1 MSSVQIPSLPAAT
14 SLTGGEQLEA
24 VQAGTSV
31 YVTASQISGLTPG
44 PTGPTGSIGA
54 TGPTGWT
61 GPTGPTGATGAPSTV
76 TGPTGATGATGAA
89 SNVTGPTGPTGA
101 TGATGATG
109 LSITGPTGQT
119 GPTGATGA
127 ASTVAGPT
135 GPTGATGQGGGV
147 GPTGPSVTGPTGPTG
162 STGPSVTGPTGP
174 SVTGPTGATGPTGQQ
189 GNLYATTSS
198 TSLTIGAGSKS
209 LTVGTGLAYTVGQ
222 QIIIAYDGSNTMI
235 GTVTSYNSATGA
247 MVANITSVTGSGTY
261 ASWAVNL
268 NAAPGPAGPTGAT
281 GASGPNTINVGTTTV
296 TGGTSGRVI
305 YDNAGVV
312 GEYPTSATTVAS
324 SVVLRDANANITSN
338 AFFAGTTS
346 TAAAGG
352 TTTLTAASTPVNVVT
367 GSGGQTFTLPDAT
380 TLPIGA
386 IFSFNNNQS
395 SGTIVVKNTGATTI
409 ATFQAGSY
417 GTIVLIANGTSSGSW
432 DPHFQ
437 APVNVSW
444 STNTLDY
451 PGSIT
456 SATWNGVAVAVNRGG
471 TGLSSGTSGGVPYF
485 SSTSTMASSAAL
497 AQYSVIVGGGAGAA
511 PATIVTGS
519 ANQLLSSGGS
529 GANPSWTTA
538 TYPATTTINQLL
550 YSSSANTIAGLAT
563 TNGGILN
570 ANSSG
575 VPSLTVTPVLGVAGT
590 SAGTL
595 GFSGLTSGVV
605 TIQTAATAG
614 TWSLTLPTSGGT
626 SGYVLTTNGSGVT
639 TWTAASAL
647 SGALTVG
654 TTAISGGTT
663 GRILY
668 DNAGVLGELA
678 TTGSGNVVLATS
690 PTLVTPILGTPTSGT
705 LTNCTGLPI
714 STGVSGLGTGVA
726 TALAVNVGTAGAF
739 VVNGGALGTPSSG
752 TLTSCTGLP
761 ISGIASLGTGVAT
774 ALGNSTNGASGLAVL
789 NASGYLAVAQGGTAT
804 GTAGIT
810 AFNNI
815 TGYTATGATGTTS
828 TNLVFST
835 SPTITT
841 PTISGNETYTGT
853 AGRILA
859 DFDNATV
866 NSRRAFQT
874 STTNAST
881 GIYALPNGT
890 ATAASWQATN
900 AADPTNA
907 SKILIATNG
916 STDVQLVSGIN
927 GTGTYLPMSF
937 YTSGVANARL
947 DTYGSLL
954 LGTAIS
960 GTAPTTT
967 TGLGTIS
974 TSGTVIMGSSFK
986 RNRIINGNM
995 YIAQRAT
1002 SATVTAGTA
1011 VPTASTG
1018 YPCVDRWYVYSTGA
1032 NVTAAQV
1039 AGSGSNKNLLQITGA
1054 ASVTAVGVGQRI
1066 EQLNSYD
1073 LAGQTATLSVNLANS
1088 VLTTVTWTA
1097 NYATSAD
1104 TFGTI
1109 GTPTKTQIATGTF
1122 TVTSTLTQYTT
1133 NISIPAAA
1141 TTGIEILFTVGAQT
1155 SGTWQIGNVQLEA
1168 GSVATPYE
1176 RQIYS
1181 DQLAQCQR
1189 YCQVYTGA
1197 SLGVNGGQYYPT
1209 ANLALKVSMRA
1220 TPTLTNGSFPVGGGT
1235 CALYTYSTSEV
1246 VFPYN
1251 SAGNWSASFSAIFV
1265 TFSGTLSAEL

>member
-1 MSSVQIPSLPAAT
+1 MSNIQITSLPAAT

-24 VQAGTSV
+24 VQSGTSV

-44 PTGPTGSIGA
+44 PTGPTGAVGM
-54 TGPTGWT
+54 TGPTGPTGPTGQTGATGAASTVT
-61 GPTGPTGATGAPSTV
+61 GPTGPTGATGAASTV
-76 TGPTGATGATGAA
+76 TGPTGATGATGATG
-89 SNVTGPTGPTGA
+89 SSGLSVTGATGPTGA
-101 TGATGATG
+101 
-109 LSITGPTGQT
+109 
-119 GPTGATGA
+119 TGATGA

-135 GPTGATGQGGGV
+135 GPTGPTGQGGGV
-147 GPTGPSVTGPTGPTG
+147 GPTGPTGTTGP
-162 STGPSVTGPTGP
+162 
-174 SVTGPTGATGPTGQQ
+174 TGPTGQQ

-198 TSLTIGAGSKS
+198 TSLTIGTGSKS

-222 QIIIAYDGSNTMI
+222 QVLVAYDSSNTMV
-235 GTVTSYNSATGA
+235 GSLVSYNSTTGA
-247 MVANITSVTGSGTY
+247 MVLNVASTTGAGTY
-261 ASWAVNL
+261 SAWNVNL
-268 NAAPGPAGPTGAT
+268 NGAPGPAGPTGAT
-281 GASGPNTINVGTTTV
+281 GASGPNTINVGTTPV
-296 TGGTSGRVI
+296 AGGTSGRVI

-324 SVVLRDANANITSN
+324 SVVLRDANVNITSN

-346 TAAAGG
+346 TAASGG
-352 TTTLTAASTPVNVVT
+352 TTVLTAASTPVNVVT

-380 TLPIGA
+380 TLPIGS

-417 GTIVLIANGTSSGSW
+417 GTIVLLANGTSSGTW
-432 DPHFQ
+432 EAHFQ
-437 APVNVSW
+437 APSNVSW

-595 GFSGLTSGVV
+595 GLSGLTSGVV

-663 GRILY
+663 TRILY
-668 DNAGVLGELA
+668 DNAGILGEYSVIPVSLGG
-678 TTGSGNVVLATS
+678 TNATS
-690 PTLVTPILGTPTSGT
+690 
-705 LTNCTGLPI
+705 
-714 STGVSGLGTGVA
+714 
-726 TALAVNVGTAGAF
+726 
-739 VVNGGALGTPSSG
+739 
-752 TLTSCTGLP
+752 
-761 ISGIASLGTGVAT
+761 AS
-774 ALGNSTNGASGLAVL
+774 
-789 NASGYLAVAQGGTAT
+789 
-804 GTAGIT
+804 IT

-815 TGYTATGATGTTS
+815 TGYTASGATGTTS
-828 TNLVFST
+828 ANLVFST
-835 SPTITT
+835 SPIIST
-841 PTISGNETYTGT
+841 PTISGNETHTGT
-853 AGRILA
+853 AARFIA

-866 NSRRAFQT
+866 NSRFAFQT
-874 STTNAST
+874 TTTNAST

-890 ATAASWQATN
+890 STAASWQAAN

-907 SKILIATNG
+907 SKILIATNA

-927 GTGTYLPMSF
+927 GTGTYLPLSI
-937 YTSGVANARL
+937 YTSGGQSAQFSTTKGTFTLGVQSTTAGALVLANTNASAYATTVQSSSSATAAWTLTLPTSAGTNGYVLTTNGSGVTSWAQISLTAGVTGTLPVANGGTGQTSATAAFGALVGYTTTVTSGTPVVLTNTSTYNQFFTGSTAQTITLPVTSTLATGWTFHIINNSTGNLTVNSSGGNLVSTVLPGTSLQVVCILTSGTTAASWDFELAGFTTPTGTGNVVLATSPTITTPTITNYIETYYSATVGASTTINL
-947 DTYGSLL
+947 DNGTFQSLTLTSATALTVTMPTPGSNQGKSFIL
-954 LGTAIS
+954 IIRQPSS
-960 GTAPTTT
+960 GTATTAT
-967 TGLGTIS
+967 F
-974 TSGTVIMGSSFK
+974 TSVK
-986 RNRIINGNM
+986 W
-995 YIAQRAT
+995 
-1002 SATVTAGTA
+1002 
-1011 VPTASTG
+1011 PASTA
-1018 YPCVDRWYVYSTGA
+1018 PT
-1032 NVTAAQV
+1032 
-1039 AGSGSNKNLLQITGA
+1039 I
-1054 ASVTAVGVGQRI
+1054 
-1066 EQLNSYD
+1066 
-1073 LAGQTATLSVNLANS
+1073 TATLSRADIISFFCDGTNWYGSAVQ
-1088 VLTTVTWTA
+1088 
-1097 NYATSAD
+1097 NY
-1104 TFGTI
+1104 
-1109 GTPTKTQIATGTF
+1109 TP
-1122 TVTSTLTQYTT
+1122 
-1133 NISIPAAA
+1133 
-1141 TTGIEILFTVGAQT
+1141 
-1155 SGTWQIGNVQLEA
+1155 
-1168 GSVATPYE
+1168 
-1176 RQIYS
+1176 
-1181 DQLAQCQR
+1181 
-1189 YCQVYTGA
+1189 
-1197 SLGVNGGQYYPT
+1197 
-1209 ANLALKVSMRA
+1209 
-1220 TPTLTNGSFPVGGGT
+1220 
-1235 CALYTYSTSEV
+1235 
-1246 VFPYN
+1246 
-1251 SAGNWSASFSAIFV
+1251 
-1265 TFSGTLSAEL
+1265 

>member
-24 VQAGTSV
+24 VQSGTSV

-44 PTGPTGSIGA
+44 PTGPTGAVGM
-54 TGPTGWT
+54 TGST
-61 GPTGPTGATGAPSTV
+61 GPTGPTGQ
-76 TGPTGATGATGAA
+76 TGATGAA
-89 SNVTGPTGPTGA
+89 STVTGPTGPTGA
-101 TGATGATG
+101 TGAASTV
-109 LSITGPTGQT
+109 T

-135 GPTGATGQGGGV
+135 GPTGATGQGGGL
-147 GPTGPSVTGPTGPTG
+147 
-162 STGPSVTGPTGP
+162 GPTGP
-174 SVTGPTGATGPTGQQ
+174 SVTGPTGATGPQ
-189 GNLYATTSS
+189 GSAGTASGNNTDVQYNQSGAFAGTDNFTWDYTTYTLGLGSQGTNQGKLLLRNTNASAYPTTLQSS
-198 TSLTIGAGSKS
+198 
-209 LTVGTGLAYTVGQ
+209 
-222 QIIIAYDGSNTMI
+222 
-235 GTVTSYNSATGA
+235 NSATAAWTLTLPTTAGT
-247 MVANITSVTGSGTY
+247 NNYLLTTNGSGVT
-261 ASWAVNL
+261 SWTN
-268 NAAPGPAGPTGAT
+268 PTALG
-281 GASGPNTINVGTTTV
+281 IDLDVGSTAV
-296 TGGTSGRVI
+296 TGGVSGRVL
-305 YDNAGVV
+305 YDNAGVL
-312 GEYPTSATTVAS
+312 GEYPTSATTVAN
-324 SVVLRDANANITSN
+324 SVVLRDANVNITSN

-346 TAAAGG
+346 TAASGG
-352 TTTLTAASTPVNVVT
+352 TTVLTAASTPVNVVT

-380 TLPIGA
+380 TLPIGS

-432 DPHFQ
+432 EPHFQ
-437 APVNVSW
+437 APSNVSW

-595 GFSGLTSGVV
+595 GLSGLTSGVV

-663 GRILY
+663 TRILY
-668 DNAGVLGELA
+668 DNAGILGEYSVIPVSLGG
-678 TTGSGNVVLATS
+678 TNATS
-690 PTLVTPILGTPTSGT
+690 
-705 LTNCTGLPI
+705 
-714 STGVSGLGTGVA
+714 
-726 TALAVNVGTAGAF
+726 
-739 VVNGGALGTPSSG
+739 
-752 TLTSCTGLP
+752 
-761 ISGIASLGTGVAT
+761 AS
-774 ALGNSTNGASGLAVL
+774 
-789 NASGYLAVAQGGTAT
+789 
-804 GTAGIT
+804 IT

-815 TGYTATGATGTTS
+815 TGYTASGATGTTS

-841 PTISGNETYTGT
+841 PTISGNETHTGT
-853 AGRILA
+853 AARFIA

-866 NSRRAFQT
+866 NSRFAFQT
-874 STTNAST
+874 TTTNAST

-890 ATAASWQATN
+890 STAASWQAAN

-907 SKILIATNG
+907 SKILIATNA

-927 GTGTYLPMSF
+927 GTGTYLPLSV
-937 YTSGVANARL
+937 YTSGGQSAQFSTTKGTFTLGVA
-947 DTYGSLL
+947 
-954 LGTAIS
+954 GTAQGILKV
-960 GTAPTTT
+960 
-967 TGLGTIS
+967 TGA
-974 TSGTVIMGSSFK
+974 TSGTVSVQGAAAAGTWTFTLPTSGGTNGYVLTTDGSGVTSWAQISLTAGVTGTLPVANGGTGVTTSTGSTNVVLSTSPTLTTPRVAGSSTGYTTLASA
-986 RNRIINGNM
+986 NS
-995 YIAQRAT
+995 
-1002 SATVTAGTA
+1002 SATNYTLTL
-1011 VPTASTG
+1011 PASTG
-1018 YPCVDRWYVYSTGA
+1018 
-1032 NVTAAQV
+1032 
-1039 AGSGSNKNLLQITGA
+1039 
-1054 ASVTAVGVGQRI
+1054 
-1066 EQLNSYD
+1066 
-1073 LAGQTATLSVNLANS
+1073 
-1088 VLTTVTWTA
+1088 TV
-1097 NYATSAD
+1097 
-1104 TFGTI
+1104 
-1109 GTPTKTQIATGTF
+1109 
-1122 TVTSTLTQYTT
+1122 
-1133 NISIPAAA
+1133 A
-1141 TTGIEILFTVGAQT
+1141 TTGF
-1155 SGTWQIGNVQLEA
+1155 
-1168 GSVATPYE
+1168 SVAMS
-1176 RQIYS
+1176 I
-1181 DQLAQCQR
+1181 
-1189 YCQVYTGA
+1189 VF
-1197 SLGVNGGQYYPT
+1197 GG
-1209 ANLALKVSMRA
+1209 
-1220 TPTLTNGSFPVGGGT
+1220 
-1235 CALYTYSTSEV
+1235 
-1246 VFPYN
+1246 
-1251 SAGNWSASFSAIFV
+1251 
-1265 TFSGTLSAEL
+1265 

>member
-1 MSSVQIPSLPAAT
+1 MSNQQIPNLPAAI
-14 SLTGGEQLEA
+14 SLNGSEQLEA
-24 VQAGTSV
+24 VQGGTSV
-31 YVTASQISGLTPG
+31 RVTSAQIAGLNPG
-44 PTGPTGSIGA
+44 PTGPTGSVGA

-162 STGPSVTGPTGP
+162 STGPSVTGPTGSTGPASNVTGPTGWTGPTGSTGP
-174 SVTGPTGATGPTGQQ
+174 SVTGPTGPTGATGAQ
-189 GNLYATTSS
+189 GNLYATTST
-198 TSLTIGAGSKS
+198 TSLTIAAGTQS

-222 QIIIAYDGSNTMI
+222 QIIIAYDGTHLMT

-247 MVANITSVTGSGTY
+247 MVANITSITGTGTF

-281 GASGPNTINVGTTTV
+281 GATGPNTINVGTTTV

-324 SVVLRDANANITSN
+324 SVVLRDANVNITSN

-380 TLPIGA
+380 TLPLGA

-409 ATFQAGSY
+409 STFQAGSY
-417 GTIVLIANGTSSGSW
+417 GTIVLIANGTSSGTW

-437 APVNVSW
+437 APNNVSW

-663 GRILY
+663 TRILY
-668 DNAGVLGELA
+668 DNAGILGEYSVIPVSLGG
-678 TTGSGNVVLATS
+678 TNATS
-690 PTLVTPILGTPTSGT
+690 
-705 LTNCTGLPI
+705 
-714 STGVSGLGTGVA
+714 
-726 TALAVNVGTAGAF
+726 
-739 VVNGGALGTPSSG
+739 
-752 TLTSCTGLP
+752 
-761 ISGIASLGTGVAT
+761 AS
-774 ALGNSTNGASGLAVL
+774 
-789 NASGYLAVAQGGTAT
+789 
-804 GTAGIT
+804 IT

-815 TGYTATGATGTTS
+815 TGYTASGATGTTS
-828 TNLVFST
+828 ANLVFST

-890 ATAASWQATN
+890 STAASWQAAN
-900 AADPTNA
+900 NADPTNA
-907 SKILIATNG
+907 SKILIATNA

-927 GTGTYLPMSF
+927 GTGTYLPLSI
-937 YTSGVANARL
+937 YTNGGQSAQFSTTKGTFTLGVQSTTAGALVLANTNVSAYATTLQSSSSATAAWTLTLPTSAGTNGYVLTTNGSGVTSWASAA
-947 DTYGSLL
+947 S
-954 LGTAIS
+954 AIS
-960 GTAPTTT
+960 ITNDTTT
-967 TGLGTIS
+967 ATAEYPLFAAA
-974 TSGTVIMGSSFK
+974 TSGTVSTV
-986 RNRIINGNM
+986 
-995 YIAQRAT
+995 YT
-1002 SATVTAGTA
+1002 S
-1011 VPTASTG
+1011 
-1018 YPCVDRWYVYSTGA
+1018 
-1032 NVTAAQV
+1032 N
-1039 AGSGSNKNLLQITGA
+1039 
-1054 ASVTAVGVGQRI
+1054 
-1066 EQLNSYD
+1066 
-1073 LAGQTATLSVNLANS
+1073 
-1088 VLTTVTWTA
+1088 A
-1097 NYATSAD
+1097 NYTY
-1104 TFGTI
+1104 
-1109 GTPTKTQIATGTF
+1109 TP
-1122 TVTSTLTQYTT
+1122 ST
-1133 NISIPAAA
+1133 
-1141 TTGIEILFTVGAQT
+1141 
-1155 SGTWQIGNVQLEA
+1155 
-1168 GSVATPYE
+1168 
-1176 RQIYS
+1176 
-1181 DQLAQCQR
+1181 
-1189 YCQVYTGA
+1189 
-1197 SLGVNGGQYYPT
+1197 
-1209 ANLALKVSMRA
+1209 
-1220 TPTLTNGSFPVGGGT
+1220 
-1235 CALYTYSTSEV
+1235 
-1246 VFPYN
+1246 
-1251 SAGNWSASFSAIFV
+1251 
-1265 TFSGTLSAEL
+1265 GTLSSLVVNASNGLFTNPNTVAANYTVPSNYNAMSAGPITIGSSVTITVSDTAVWTVI